1 MNMNM
6 CSASAQNRAD
16 GTFFGGWRRLALLML
31 IVAPV
36 LLTAGPAAAKRLSVV
51 ATTGMVADLARAV
64 AGDRAEVAALMGEGV
79 DPHLYK
85 PTRSDMA
92 RLLRADVVL
101 INGLRLEGK
110 MSDAFE
116 RLSAAGKPVIAVA
129 EGVDEARLIAP
140 PEFAGHHDPHVW
152 MDVALWTQALESTRN
167 ALSSADPDGA
177 GTYAHNADAYAA
189 QLREL
194 DAYARRVLGSVPAN
208 ARVLITAHDAFTYLG
223 RAYGIEV
230 RGIQG
235 ISTES
240 EAGLKTIEEL
250 VALLAERKVPA
261 VFPETSVSDRNVLA
275 LVEGAAARGHT
286 VVLGGAL
293 FSDAM
298 GAPGTY
304 EGTYVG
310 MIDHN
315 VTTIARALGGD
326 APAGGFQG
334 KLRLA
339 SHFGAAR

>member
-1 MNMNM
+1 MNRT
-6 CSASAQNRAD
+6 ATALL
-16 GTFFGGWRRLALLML
+16 GGWRRVALLML

-36 LLTAGPAAAKRLSVV
+36 LLAAGPAAAKRLGVV

-64 AGDRAEVAALMGEGV
+64 AGDRAEVSALMGEGV

-101 INGLRLEGK
+101 INGLRLEGT

-140 PEFAGHHDPHVW
+140 PEFAGHYDPHVW
-152 MDVALWTQALESTRN
+152 MDVALWMQALEATRG
-167 ALSSADPDGA
+167 ALSSADPEGA
-177 GTYAHNADAYAA
+177 GTYARNADTYGA

-194 DAYARRVLGSVPAN
+194 DAYARRVMASIPAS
-208 ARVLITAHDAFTYLG
+208 ARVLVTAHDAFTYMG
-223 RAYGIEV
+223 RAYGVEV

-250 VALLAERKVPA
+250 VALLADRKLPA
-261 VFPETSVSDRNVLA
+261 VFPETSVSERNVLA
-275 LVEGAAARGHT
+275 LVAGAAARGHA
-286 VVLGGAL
+286 VALGGAL

-304 EGTYVG
+304 EGTYIG

-315 VTTIARALGGD
+315 VTTIARSLGGT

-339 SHFGAAR
+339 AHSEAAR